1 EELRPR
7 RLQPKAGA
15 GDAAGGAVDGEGDA
29 HRLSSMRRTAS
40 ARIGASGAALVWW
53 AIESVET
60 IVRAPAAFTR
70 PVASGVIKAWATAT
84 SIEAA
89 PARFAAATAR
99 TNVSP
104 LAATSSINTTGRSRT
119 AAAGRSATATS
130 RSPILRLLSAIASPQ
145 RRRDQACAH
154 GADSASGPT
163 MSGRAE

>member
-1 EELRPR
+1 DVGVGEQHAIDRPRIERKPLVVQRLQALGALEHAAIDEELRPR

-99 TNVSP
+99 TNVS
-104 LAATSSINTTGRSRT
+104 RW
-119 AAAGRSATATS
+119 
-130 RSPILRLLSAIASPQ
+130 
-145 RRRDQACAH
+145 RR
-154 GADSASGPT
+154 
-163 MSGRAE
+163 